1 MKKIWLVR
9 LKLTAENEKARVE
22 HEKKKM
28 CGLKRPLRN
37 WSSRVKNGVV
47 FPSRQVKWLSLN
59 NDKCRFIPN
68 PFFQNRGISMVN
80 L

>member
-22 HEKKKM
+22 HEKEKNV
-28 CGLKRPLRN
+28 KRPLRN
-37 WSSRVKNGVV
+37 WSSCVKNGVV
-47 FPSRQVKWLSLN
+47 FPSRQVKWSSLN

-68 PFFQNRGISMVN
+68 PFFQSRGISIVN